1 MTLTSFVT
9 DTLSVSITLD
19 IGINCL
25 PLSIDGTTSCFHNVL
40 LFIFF
45 FSVSAIAVNDLYNT
59 YVAVV

>member
-40 LFIFF
+40 LFIF
-45 FSVSAIAVNDLYNT
+45 SVSAIAVNDLYNT